1 MRLRQQSGAHQHK
14 ARQPL
19 SQCVAA
25 VPTVLMDPAMGRTAQ
40 CHHHSTPQP
49 PTLVQTVHIP
59 GRAVSHTRSDPS
71 LAAAAAT
78 AGVKS
83 APGATETTTSAP
95 TSEAAA
101 TTRAKAA
108 SPAKSKNE
116 ASAGK
121 SAVARGRAAAAATA
135 KNAPAAKEEESALAA
150 KPASRANRA
159 KESRTAARATREGRR
174 ARRDAAKSATGAA
187 GAVVAAARETMG
199 ESGFATRRTSR
210 MGIRSA
216 DGRRA
221 EHIRA
226 FYYIHI
232 HPPSHPKKKLYS
244 FFFYTYLEH
253 LGGVRH
259 CKAFC
264 VFGSIREIP
273 QTRRSDGFERSVLYQ
288 SCLQGGS
295 KQAGMQLGLA
305 WGALGPTIYVKRAI
319 FAAI

>member
-19 SQCVAA
+19 SQCVAV

-121 SAVARGRAAAAATA
+121 SAVVRGRAAAAATA
-135 KNAPAAKEEESALAA
+135 KNAPAAKEEESAPAA

-226 FYYIHI
+226 FNINLSTISTPIHVLI
-232 HPPSHPKKKLYS
+232 QKKKNYILFS
-244 FFFYTYLEH
+244 FTHILSTWAEYGIARRF
-253 LGGVRH
+253 
-259 CKAFC
+259 AFS
-264 VFGSIREIP
+264 VA
-273 QTRRSDGFERSVLYQ
+273 FERYPRPDVAMGLSGVYFIRAACRGEA
-288 SCLQGGS
+288 SR
-295 KQAGMQLGLA
+295 QACSWALLGVHLAQL
-305 WGALGPTIYVKRAI
+305 
-319 FAAI
+319 FM